1 MQKLSFQ
8 HIPCGPIANE
18 SERLAFERLRTK
30 LQGYAKEGRWIFL
43 TNIPLSFQA
52 QGYSDEIDLLLIS
65 PVGVTVIEVKHWD
78 AAFLKERPAIV
89 EAEAEKLNS
98 KVKRVAGK
106 LRNSFDVGFI
116 QGRFL
121 LTKLDTKLYS
131 ESSPR
136 KFRGI
141 ACYSLADW
149 KEVLDVDKTYRFDEH
164 IVNALCN
171 TLEPKTK
178 IALTGDI
185 RTFAGLTNL
194 EMLSH
199 KDDHFHRVYKGTH
212 LTRRDR
218 VILHLFDLSAVTD
231 KNAETRAQREYV
243 TIQGLQKSPYLPRL
257 LDSFQ
262 FASEY
267 PGELCFYSLVDPM
280 IPALA
285 DKAKDLTW
293 SIEQRLISAA
303 KCACALDSLHN
314 PEDPLDSPIVHR
326 NLTSKNIR
334 IRNDGRPLFTEL
346 HIAKLPDT
354 ATISPVAMAHIASMN
369 CLAPEIRAN
378 GFAVADTR
386 SDIYALCFALSELFQ
401 DDNSLAVQALELLEK
416 GLLNQ
421 PEGRISLQQLAD
433 SFDTIA
439 SSGVSPDNEEQH
451 TTVVTSCWEEDY
463 IVTFQNSSYRIVNR
477 LGSGGIG
484 QTFKVAHVDK
494 DGIQEYAYGLFV
506 AKVIA
511 DQEEAKYALNAYRK
525 ARPHLSNK
533 PHLAAIH
540 EIAHDN
546 DWSPET
552 FSALMCW
559 VPGIPLSDL
568 IGVVALHAEELG
580 ETPYETLIL
589 GWLEYIA
596 DALSSLHM
604 ANLVHGDVTPKNII
618 ISGGDVTLIDYDAVI
633 EAGSKPRIDTAAY
646 SSPSVQQNKSIEPSD
661 DIYALATT
669 FFHVLYDREPYRF
682 GAEFDKSRGL
692 NWDGIDG
699 VDLPLVRQFLQ
710 KATHSDPQ
718 QRFRNGMEA
727 KAYLVKLSRPD
738 NGIEYKQAVAPVDDQ
753 TVQLTPNV
761 VPRLLDIL
769 LSYPG
774 SLKGNRETRGLDTDF
789 AVETYV
795 ETALD
800 QTLYYEIMGRKVSL
814 VILFGNAGD
823 GKTAFLQH
831 LAMKLGLPRQNSS
844 ERLWD
849 HTLSNG
855 IRIRA
860 NLDGSA
866 AYLGRS
872 ATELLN
878 EFFEPF
884 HECNPPEN
892 IVHLIAINSGPLLK
906 WIEDYECE
914 SGETCLTEQFIAV
927 LDGDISQL
935 DSRFRLL
942 DLNNR
947 SLVGGINAEANF
959 ISTDFI
965 DSLLAKLLGDDSQKL
980 WDDCRTCTDAGRCSA
995 WESVQM
1001 LCDAEKGSIVR
1012 GRFDE
1017 ALQAVHQRG
1026 EIHITAREL
1035 RAAASYIFFGQYY
1048 CEDLHE
1054 QPELNPGHYYER
1066 AFDPHSPGRQGD
1078 LLRELVYLDPALEAH
1093 PKIDRY
1099 LLGHGDSIGSEAE
1112 QYPQLQLTTA
1122 RRKAYFEWQLEA
1134 ATRIAGDASFFGL
1147 ARGRHLE
1154 RFRRVPLMN
1163 DNERNELKRDL
1174 CEGIAH
1180 LEELPSLAFDNHG
1193 IPLKIIPRTPTESA
1207 LWVKKPFSQ
1216 FSLQAELPVSNK
1228 GLETLHTHLELTYRY
1243 KDDGEERLLMG
1254 AELFHILLE
1263 LKDGMQLSDAASED
1277 VFANLAIF
1285 TQRLAQ
1291 EDSRELYAWNPI
1303 EDDKIFR
1310 VSVKMVDEIQ
1320 KIVCEPLELEKEDVI

>member
-1 MQKLSFQ
+1 MQKFSFQ

-18 SERLAFERLRTK
+18 SERIAFERLRTK
-30 LQGYAKEGRWIFL
+30 LQGNAKEGRWIFL

-65 PVGVTVIEVKHWD
+65 PVGVSVIEVKHWD
-78 AAFLKERPAIV
+78 AAFLKEKSDIV

-106 LRNSFDVGFI
+106 LRHSFNVGFI
-116 QGRFL
+116 EGRFL
-121 LTKLDTKLYS
+121 LTKQDTKLYS
-131 ESSPR
+131 ETSPR
-136 KFRGI
+136 KFRGV

-149 KEVLDVDKTYRFDEH
+149 KDVLDVDKKYRFDEQL
-164 IVNALCN
+164 VNSVCRE
-171 TLEPKTK
+171 LEPKTK

-194 EMLSH
+194 ELLSH

-218 VILHLFDLSAVTD
+218 VILHLFDLSAITD
-231 KNAETRAQREYV
+231 KNSETRARREYD
-243 TIQGLQKSPYLPRL
+243 TIQGLQKSPYLPRI

-280 IPALA
+280 IPSLA
-285 DKAKDLTW
+285 VKAKDQNW
-293 SIEQRLISAA
+293 STEQRLITAT
-303 KCACALDSLHN
+303 KCARALDSLHK
-314 PEDPLDSPIVHR
+314 PEDPLDPPIIHR
-326 NLTSKNIR
+326 NLTSQNIR

-346 HIAKLPDT
+346 HIAKLPDS
-354 ATISPVAMAHIASMN
+354 ATISPVAMESIANINS
-369 CLAPEIRAN
+369 LAPEIRAN
-378 GFAVADTR
+378 GFAVADNR
-386 SDIYALCFALSELFQ
+386 SDIYALSFALSELFPE
-401 DDNSLAVQALELLEK
+401 DSDNLLAVQALKLLGK

-421 PEGRISLQQLAD
+421 PDGRISLKQLAD
-433 SFDTIA
+433 AFEAISSAEVHPDIEEHPTTIM
-439 SSGVSPDNEEQH
+439 N
-451 TTVVTSCWEEDY
+451 SCWEEDC
-463 IVTFQNSSYRIVNR
+463 IVTFQNSLYRIVNR
-477 LGSGGIG
+477 LGYGGIG
-484 QTFKVAHVDK
+484 QTFKVVQVDK
-494 DGIQEYAYGLFV
+494 DGNHEYGLFV
-506 AKVIA
+506 AKVIT
-511 DQEEAKYALNAYRK
+511 DREEAEYALNAYRK
-525 ARPHLSNK
+525 ARPHSSH
-533 PHLAAIH
+533 PHLSVIH
-540 EIAHDN
+540 EIAH

-552 FSALMCW
+552 FSALMRW

-568 IGVVALHAEELG
+568 IGVVALHAEDLG
-580 ETPYETLIL
+580 EAPYETLVL
-589 GWLEYIA
+589 GWLEYLSN
-596 DALSSLHM
+596 ALSSLHR
-604 ANLVHGDVTPKNII
+604 ANFVHGDVTPKNII

-633 EAGSKPRIDTAAY
+633 EVGSKPRIDTTAY
-646 SSPSVQQNKSIEPSD
+646 SSPSVQQNRTIEPSD
-661 DIYALATT
+661 DIYALAAT

-682 GAEFDKSRGL
+682 GAEFDKTRGL
-692 NWDGIDG
+692 NWGGIDD

-710 KATHSDPQ
+710 KATHIDPQ
-718 QRFRNGMEA
+718 QRFSNGLEA
-727 KAYLVKLSRPD
+727 KVFLANLSRP
-738 NGIEYKQAVAPVDDQ
+738 NNIEYKQPVLSADEH
-753 TVQLTPNV
+753 TVQLTPNT

-769 LSYPG
+769 FSYPG

-789 AVETYV
+789 AVQTYV

-800 QTLYYEIMGRKVSL
+800 QTLYEEIMGRKVSL

-831 LAMKLGLPRQNSS
+831 LAMTLGLPRQNSA

-849 HTLSNG
+849 YTLSNG

-866 AYLGRS
+866 AFQGRS

-884 HECNPPEN
+884 HDCNPPDD

-906 WIEDYECE
+906 WIEDYEHD
-914 SGETCLTEQFIAV
+914 TCLTEQFIAV
-927 LDGDISQL
+927 LEGDISQL
-935 DSRFRLL
+935 DGRFRLL

-947 SLVGGINAEANF
+947 SLVGGINMESKT

-965 DSLLAKLLGDDSQKL
+965 DSLLSKFLGDDFQKL
-980 WDDCRTCTDAGRCSA
+980 WDGCRTCTANGRCSA
-995 WESVQM
+995 WESVSI
-1001 LCDAEKGSIVR
+1001 LCDSEKGPIVR
-1012 GRFDE
+1012 RRFDE

-1026 EIHITAREL
+1026 EIHITTREL
-1035 RAAASYIFFGQYY
+1035 RAAASYIFFGLHY

-1054 QPELNPGHYYER
+1054 NPDVNPGHYYER
-1066 AFDPHSPGRQGD
+1066 AFDPASQGRQGD
-1078 LLRELVYLDPALEAH
+1078 LLHELVYLDPALEAH

-1099 LLGHGDSIGSEAE
+1099 LLGHGDAFGSEAE
-1112 QYPQLQLTTA
+1112 QYPQLQLSTA
-1122 RRKAYFEWQLEA
+1122 RRKAYFEWKPEA
-1134 ATRIAGDASFFGL
+1134 TPRISGDASFFGL
-1147 ARGRHLE
+1147 ARGRHLK
-1154 RFRRVPLMN
+1154 RFRQVPLM
-1163 DNERNELKRDL
+1163 DDLLRNELKRDL

-1180 LEELPSLAFDNHG
+1180 LEELPRLAFDSHG

-1216 FSLQAELPVSNK
+1216 FSLQAILLASNK

-1243 KDDGEERLLMG
+1243 NDGGEERLLMG

-1277 VFANLAIF
+1277 IFANLAIF

-1310 VSVKMVDEIQ
+1310 VFVKMIDGIQ
-1320 KIVCEPLELEKEDVI
+1320 KLVCEQLEREDAI